1 MAIPNALAVML
12 AVNHNKRPQAVNPR
26 LLDLPITIGFSSWL
40 GCRDSNPNY
49 LIQNQASY
57 R

>member
-1 MAIPNALAVML
+1 M
-12 AVNHNKRPQAVNPR
+12 
-26 LLDLPITIGFSSWL
+26 GFFVWL

-49 LIQNQASY
+49 LFQRQASY

>member
-1 MAIPNALAVML
+1 L
-12 AVNHNKRPQAVNPR
+12 
-26 LLDLPITIGFSSWL
+26 GFFHWL

-49 LIQNQASY
+49 LFQRQASY